1 MHRSCGSEALYRLV
15 QGRIGHYGHFVLSF
29 VGKKW
34 KKEMAVGLEGG
45 WREAYLGCVNLEK
58 KVPMERESDGMW
70 VCDK

>member
-1 MHRSCGSEALYRLV
+1 MSLV
-15 QGRIGHYGHFVLSF
+15 GRQR
-29 VGKKW
+29 

-45 WREAYLGCVNLEK
+45 WRVAYVGGVNLKK